1 MKHFQS
7 GFLFCSVETLP
18 SYLYYILFIPY
29 IYSLMFHYFLYG
41 SPQVGV
47 LIDEIEK
54 ELEIER
60 KKAEAAMGDI

>member
-1 MKHFQS
+1 M
-7 GFLFCSVETLP
+7 LRNI
-18 SYLYYILFIPY
+18 LYYK
-29 IYSLMFHYFLYG
+29 
-41 SPQVGV
+41 QVGV